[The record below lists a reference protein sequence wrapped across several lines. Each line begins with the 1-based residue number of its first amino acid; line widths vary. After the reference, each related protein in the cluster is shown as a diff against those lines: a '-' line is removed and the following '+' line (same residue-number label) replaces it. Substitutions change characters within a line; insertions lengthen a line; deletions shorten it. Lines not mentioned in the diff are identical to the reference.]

1 MSICVIVCFINSKL
15 IIHLQ
20 HSHEFYVFA
29 AIDLFTNMKRSP
41 VIYITSFTT
50 NTRIFKV
57 KSNVKTDV
65 FAPRELWMERICWN
79 TKANGSSYRKGEENF
94 KGFNGD
100 LIPKGIFSLSL
111 WRFKLKIFESTK
123 WQYHSQQKKSLLF
136 YWILYKGNNNDA

>member
-65 FAPRELWMERICWN
+65 FAPRELWMERIC
-79 TKANGSSYRKGEENF
+79 
-94 KGFNGD
+94 
-100 LIPKGIFSLSL
+100 
-111 WRFKLKIFESTK
+111 
-123 WQYHSQQKKSLLF
+123 
-136 YWILYKGNNNDA
+136 